1 MAAGVNF
8 METPLVLWVSTLKIV
23 VYINKF
29 HIWVETAAHL
39 TIRTLQ
45 VETFRN
51 GRALEFKDLC
61 DGVFLNDVMLQM

>member
-23 VYINKF
+23 FNINKI

>member
-8 METPLVLWVSTLKIV
+8 METPLVLWVSTLKV
-23 VYINKF
+23 VFYINKF
-29 HIWVETAAHL
+29 HVWVEIAAHL

>member
-8 METPLVLWVSTLKIV
+8 METPLVLWVSVFYNSIITPHDNFIFESKSQRT
-23 VYINKF
+23 F
-29 HIWVETAAHL
+29 S
-39 TIRTLQ
+39 TLQ

>member
-1 MAAGVNF
+1 
-8 METPLVLWVSTLKIV
+8 METPLVLWVSVFKKLKL
-23 VYINKF
+23 F
-29 HIWVETAAHL
+29 HRIITSCLNRNHSAL
-39 TIRTLQ
+39 STLQ